1 METCRSGRPS
11 GGVAAL
17 ITSGSNPEIRALA
30 ALHKRSVREETGTFL
45 IEGRLEIE
53 RALAAGLQL
62 VKIVRREG
70 TEPIDMG
77 VDEFE
82 VGPSAFEKVAYGRDG
97 LVAVAKTPRF
107 ALSEWSPPDL
117 VLVAVA
123 IEKPGNLGAMLRTC
137 DAAGAGLLVVDPITD
152 LTNPNTVRASTGAL
166 FDVPIAVSA
175 SSDAIA
181 WLEASSFRVV
191 ATTVAGGLPPWEI
204 DLTRRV
210 AITIGSEDRGLG
222 DPWLA
227 DRFERVT
234 LPQSGEVDSLN
245 ASVTAGV
252 LLYESVRQR
261 TTA

>member
-1 METCRSGRPS
+1 M
-11 GGVAAL
+11 ANL
-17 ITSGSNPEIRALA
+17 ITSGSNPGIRALA

-45 IEGRLEIE
+45 IEGRREIE
-53 RALAAGLQL
+53 RASAAGLLL
-62 VKIVRREG
+62 VKIVRRVG
-70 TEPIDMG
+70 IDPLDMG
-77 VDEFE
+77 VDELE
-82 VGPSAFEKVAYGRDG
+82 VGPSAFEKIAYGRDG

-152 LTNPNTVRASTGAL
+152 VTNPNTVRASTGAL
-166 FDVPIAVSA
+166 FTVPIAVA
-175 SSDAIA
+175 SSDETIV
-181 WLEASSFRVV
+181 WLSSFSFRVV

-204 DLTRRV
+204 DMTRRV
-210 AITIGSEDRGLG
+210 AIVIGNEDRGLS

-227 DRFERVT
+227 NSFDRVT
-234 LPQSGEVDSLN
+234 VPQLGEVDSLN

-261 TTA
+261 TVS